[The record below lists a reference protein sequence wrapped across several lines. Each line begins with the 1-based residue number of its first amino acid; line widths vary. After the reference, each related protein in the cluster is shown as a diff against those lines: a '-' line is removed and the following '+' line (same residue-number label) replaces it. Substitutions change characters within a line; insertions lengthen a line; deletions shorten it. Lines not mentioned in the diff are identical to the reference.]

1 MLLNDIKMALDKLV
15 NQVFELLKKYKV
27 VAVVCVFLS
36 FFVAVTLLNFVQKAT
51 LEGFI
56 TLKQQKAELEHFSN
70 HKKKK
75 NILNQKEDADD

>member
-1 MLLNDIKMALDKLV
+1 MALDKLV
-15 NQVFELLKKYKV
+15 NQVLGMLKKYKV

-56 TLKQQKAELEHFSN
+56 TLQQQNKVLEHFTG
-70 HKKKK
+70 K
-75 NILNQKEDADD
+75 NNNSPVNDNKEE

>member
-1 MLLNDIKMALDKLV
+1 MALDKLV
-15 NQVFELLKKYKV
+15 NQVFEMLKKYKV

-56 TLKQQKAELEHFSN
+56 TLQQQKMELENFAN
-70 HKKKK
+70 HAKKHNK
-75 NILNQKEDADD
+75 NN